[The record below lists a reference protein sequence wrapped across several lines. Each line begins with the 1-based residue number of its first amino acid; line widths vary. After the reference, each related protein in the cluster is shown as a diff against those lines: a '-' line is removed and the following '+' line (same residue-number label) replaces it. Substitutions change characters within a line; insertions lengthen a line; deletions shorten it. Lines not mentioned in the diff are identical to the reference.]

1 MKAYYS
7 IYQRR
12 LMHPTRIVVLGFVCA
27 IMAGTLLLMLPLA
40 SASGEPAPV
49 LTAFFTAVSAVCVT
63 GLVIVDTGTYWTFW
77 GQLVILVLFQ
87 LGGFGIMTA
96 ATLLGLMVNRSLRL
110 KTRLIAQTETHTI
123 SGGDLRATF
132 KVVLLTTLAMEAIAS
147 IVLVTLFYTQYH
159 ESFTGALWDGVFHA
173 LSAFNNAGFA
183 LYPDGLTRFG
193 THFLF
198 LLPIMVAIVVGGLGF
213 PVFLDL
219 REWFIRRR
227 ALSLHSKITLSGT
240 AALLVFGT
248 LSILAF
254 EWNNP
259 ATLGPMSFLDKFE
272 SALFASVSARTAGF
286 NTIDIG
292 ALEHET
298 WAVHFFLMFVG
309 GGSAGT
315 AGGVKVGT
323 FFILMLLVWAE
334 VRGRRDVEAFG
345 RRIGQPVQREAITV
359 LVLGSACVVIGT
371 FVLLSTTVFPTDQVI
386 FEVISAF
393 ATVGLSTGIT
403 GDLPGI
409 AQITLAVLMIVGRVG
424 TMTVAAALAA
434 SSLSRRYRY
443 PEERPIVG

>member
-1 MKAYYS
+1 
-7 IYQRR
+7 
-12 LMHPTRIVVLGFVCA
+12 MHPTRIVVLGFVSA
-27 IMAGTLLLMLPLA
+27 ILLGTFMLSMPFATVHGETAPL
-40 SASGEPAPV
+40 
-49 LTAFFTAVSAVCVT
+49 LTAFFTSVSAVCVT
-63 GLVIVDTGTYWTFW
+63 GLVIVDTGSYWSFW

-132 KVVLLTTLAMEAIAS
+132 KVVLLTTLIMELVAS
-147 IVLVTLFYTQYH
+147 SVLVVLFYTKYH
-159 ESFTGALWDGVFHA
+159 ESFSDALWDGIFHA

-193 THFLF
+193 TDFFF
-198 LLPIMVAIVVGGLGF
+198 LLPIMIAIVVGGLGF
-213 PVFLDL
+213 PVFLDIRERIL
-219 REWFIRRR
+219 RGR
-227 ALSLHSKITLSGT
+227 ALSLHSKITISGT
-240 AALLVFGT
+240 LTLLILGA

-259 ATLGPMSFLDKFE
+259 ATLGTMTISNKLE
-272 SALFASVSARTAGF
+272 SAVFASVSARTAGF

-323 FFILMLLVWAE
+323 FFILLLLVWAE
-334 VRGRRDVEAFG
+334 VRGKRDVEAFG
-345 RRIGQPVQREAITV
+345 RRISQPVQREAITV
-359 LVLGSACVVIGT
+359 LVLGSACVVVGT
-371 FVLLSTTVFPTDQVI
+371 FILLSTTVFPTDQVI

-403 GDLPGI
+403 ADLPPI
-409 AQITLAVLMIVGRVG
+409 AQITLAVLMVVGRVG
-424 TMTVAAALAA
+424 TITVAAALAT
-434 SSLSRRYRY
+434 SGISRRYRY